1 MKKSLKEMS
10 LEELSGLLK
19 EKQIRNKNQEVL

>member
-10 LEELSGLLK
+10 LEELSCLLK
-19 EKQIRNKNQEVL
+19 EKQIKNKNQEVL